1 MGTARPLPE
10 VLPDSFPRPFRIL
23 AVCTGNVC
31 RSPAVERLLAAGVPE
46 DEVKIAS
53 AGVEAQSGRSIT
65 EPMADLVAAGGADPS
80 NFVARQLTRDMVAEA
95 NLVLALT
102 REHRAAVV
110 TLHPSAVT
118 ITFTLRE
125 LGRLVADI
133 DPADLPIESA
143 SARLTALLTLA
154 RNSRGLRQV
163 PPREDDGLDP
173 YGHDPDVY
181 RQSFDELLEPVQ
193 LLLAL
198 L

>member
-1 MGTARPLPE
+1 MGAARPLPDA
-10 VLPDSFPRPFRIL
+10 LPDSLPKPFRIL

-31 RSPAVERLLAAGVPE
+31 RSPAVERLLAAGLPE
-46 DEVKIAS
+46 DGVSIVS
-53 AGVEAQSGRSIT
+53 AGVEAQSGRT
-65 EPMADLVAAGGADPS
+65 MTKPMAALVAGAGADPS
-80 NFVARQLTRDMVAEA
+80 NFVARQLTRGMVAEA

-110 TLHPSAVT
+110 TLHPGAVT

-133 DPADLPIESA
+133 DPADLPNESA

-163 PPREDDGLDP
+163 PPREDDVLDP
-173 YGHDPDVY
+173 YGHDAGVY
-181 RQSFDELLEPVQ
+181 QQSFDELLGPVQ
-193 LLLAL
+193 SLLAL
-198 L
+198 F